1 METEAERDQ
10 RVEVGKECYL
20 CGDPSHRTGDCDQR
34 RRPEWTY
41 FACSMC
47 GGVHEEP
54 VEGFRMREC
63 PSAWASYKLPTV
75 HEKLVRSG
83 EKCQYAFGGKDGTC
97 NGVGHTRFD
106 HQNWGRERRKY
117 YMEKL
122 REGKLEKITQ
132 MELRELEEEYDD
144 FLWRRDV
151 H

>member
-1 METEAERDQ
+1 MGRAYPLFKGRVRPAVRTMQKETVCAMETEAERDQ

-20 CGDPSHRTGDCDQR
+20 CGDPSHRTGECDQR
-34 RRPEWTY
+34 RRPDWAY
-41 FACSMC
+41 FACSIC

-97 NGVGHTRFD
+97 NGVGRTR
-106 HQNWGRERRKY
+106 
-117 YMEKL
+117 
-122 REGKLEKITQ
+122 
-132 MELRELEEEYDD
+132 
-144 FLWRRDV
+144 
-151 H
+151 